1 MNRHYQ
7 RKQEDKVS
15 CLRTKSEESALKRIK
30 RMNSQNNHECEV
42 ADYIRLE
49 SESCEPLLAQP
60 TPISVVDTGLSP
72 EQTFSNGNNS
82 DDKTDDFKYK
92 DFIPLLV
99 DHTSNGFST
108 SKEFDIAASSNK
120 EVKISLNFSF
130 SRNLSFQSQNL
141 IAVIGEVEDECLSK
155 YKIPDFSLIKL
166 LETVCER
173 FLVVNANTNAINVL
187 QNAQNSLI
195 PSHFKEMEK
204 MKKVKLP
211 KIVKSSKLHS
221 KEAVKPKK
229 YPIYVDD
236 ISRGE
241 ESVEIPIVNEY
252 GDVELPNFLYIKE
265 NMVHKDAHV
274 DFSLARISDDNYCA
288 NCCGDCVSAALPCA
302 CAGETRGEFAYT
314 MDGLVEEEFLEE
326 CIGLS
331 RQPQRKYFYY
341 CDICPLQNDPHQR
354 KGRRIKPCKGHLS
367 RRFIKECWT
376 KCGCSKW
383 CRNRVV
389 QNGIQVP
396 LQVFA
401 TPEGK
406 GWGVRCVNSLKKG
419 SFVCEYIGEIVTNLE
434 LYDRNK
440 ERAIKQEKHTYPVLL
455 DADWG
460 SERILKDEEALCLDA
475 TEFGNVG
482 RFVNHRC
489 CDSNL
494 IEIPVEIETPDHHY
508 YHLAFFTSKDI
519 KPMEELTWDYG
530 IEFEDKNHP
539 IKAFNCKCGSKSC
552 RDRI

>member
-120 EVKISLNFSF
+120 E
-130 SRNLSFQSQNL
+130 
-141 IAVIGEVEDECLSK
+141 
-155 YKIPDFSLIKL
+155 
-166 LETVCER
+166 
-173 FLVVNANTNAINVL
+173 
-187 QNAQNSLI
+187 NSLI